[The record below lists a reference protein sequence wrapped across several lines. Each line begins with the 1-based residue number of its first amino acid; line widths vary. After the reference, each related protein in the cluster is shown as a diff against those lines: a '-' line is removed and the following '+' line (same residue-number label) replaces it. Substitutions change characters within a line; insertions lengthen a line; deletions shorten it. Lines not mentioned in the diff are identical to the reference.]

1 MNKVSFVSLF
11 ANPLMQVQLDLDLG
25 KLTEFAFQ
33 LKNKDVKVK
42 VSCFDCE
49 KE

>member
-11 ANPLMQVQLDLDLG
+11 ANPLMQVQLDYDLE

-33 LKNKDVKVK
+33 LQDKDKKIKQLTKMV
-42 VSCFDCE
+42 
-49 KE
+49 